1 MESPHRLSTTGALV
15 VCLIW
20 SQLTGT
26 VFASADGSRDALASS
41 SNAAAASND
50 PRPPSAPDAAAP
62 AAQPFRLASSV
73 VLASRSLT
81 GTAPRA
87 WQPAVDFRIV
97 DASALAEGGQYGRRG
112 FGRRRN
118 GAAAALIAL
127 GAVASI
133 TGGAVLVYANR
144 PECSTN
150 QFAGGCGYG
159 TKVVGGA
166 VLSAGI
172 VGMVAGALAW
182 R

>member
-1 MESPHRLSTTGALV
+1 MESRHRLSTTGALV

-26 VFASADGSRDALASS
+26 VFAFEDGPHETLASS
-41 SNAAAASND
+41 SKAAASD
-50 PRPPSAPDAAAP
+50 DQRPPSAPDALAAP
-62 AAQPFRLASSV
+62 PLTLASSV
-73 VLASRSLT
+73 VLASRSLADP
-81 GTAPRA
+81 APRA
-87 WQPAVDFRIV
+87 WQQPAVDFRVV
-97 DASALAEGGQYGRRG
+97 DATALAEGGQYGRRG
-112 FGRRRN
+112 FGGRRN
-118 GAAAALIAL
+118 GAAAALIAI